1 MLFHLTSKKIYN
13 ISKWLLFLISI
24 SAISF
29 SVYAH
34 PGRTDADGGHYDR
47 STGEYHYHHGYP
59 AHQHPDGICPYDFDD
74 RTGQSSGSSGGSS
87 NSKTSNQTT
96 DFVGGEE
103 RNYFLEHREAWKQ
116 EQREKGNTVNFDN
129 QTGQSSST
137 NTGSSGSSGNSKTS
151 NRTTGLNSAIQTSKD
166 IRQRLNYTIGLSVS
180 VGLILLWI
188 LYHLF
193 ESKRKLSSDLAALQR
208 SYEQLQEECT
218 SLKNTDWIDKLNQQ
232 EKEKNNLI
240 QKNDEL
246 KTQVDA
252 LQQELKA
259 VQRFSSSLQ
268 YEKVN
273 LEQRS
278 NSLESHVKSL
288 RFDLA
293 KAQETVQKAL
303 QASEQEKE
311 YSTFL
316 RSQLESLT
324 TDALPFPKELLYKAG
339 VPNGV
344 TFDSQYLPHYYA
356 KPSVEKNMRVYI
368 SASGKSY
375 HRKFGCSGA
384 TIQTH
389 LFIVANKYTP
399 CERCIPP
406 KAWDYKI
413 PAWYYEFLNLLK
425 ENVEETPQIEEKSSR
440 NIT

>member
-87 NSKTSNQTT
+87 NSKTSSQTT
-96 DFVGGEE
+96 GLTRFTSEVPENNGLLAAYQRLSEKNKSLEE
-103 RNYFLEHREAWKQ
+103 QISNLSGQLASANVQ
-116 EQREKGNTVNFDN
+116 VNN
-129 QTGQSSST
+129 AKSE
-137 NTGSSGSSGNSKTS
+137 
-151 NRTTGLNSAIQTSKD
+151 LNSAIQSSKD
-166 IRQRLNYTIGLSVS
+166 IRQHLDYTIGLSVS
-180 VGLILLWI
+180 VGFILLWI

-208 SYEQLQEECT
+208 SHEQLQEECT

-384 TIQTH
+384 SIQTH